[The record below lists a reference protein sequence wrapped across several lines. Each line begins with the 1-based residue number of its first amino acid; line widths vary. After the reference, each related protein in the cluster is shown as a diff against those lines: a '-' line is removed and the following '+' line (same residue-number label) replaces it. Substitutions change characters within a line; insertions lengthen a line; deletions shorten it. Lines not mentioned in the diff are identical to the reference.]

1 MNKILAL
8 SILVFSVV
16 FVACS
21 GDGNPSASRLGDD
34 SVTPP
39 SVVNDPADIVEK
51 AENAVKNNKVEIYD
65 DDDDDRYNDD
75 DDDDRYNDDD
85 DYSDFYNDDDF
96 DYSEFEEYFK

>member
-39 SVVNDPADIVEK
+39 SVVNDPADILEK

-65 DDDDDRYNDD
+65 DDDDD

-85 DYSDFYNDDDF
+85 DDDVTDDSDFYNDDDF

>member
-39 SVVNDPADIVEK
+39 SVVNDPADILEK

-65 DDDDDRYNDD
+65 DDDGDDDDDRYNDD
-75 DDDDRYNDDD
+75 DDDDD

>member
-21 GDGNPSASRLGDD
+21 GDGNPSAGRFDDD

-39 SVVNDPADIVEK
+39 SVVNDPAEIQKE
-51 AENAVKNNKVEIYD
+51 AEEAVKQEKHKSNTSND
-65 DDDDDRYNDD
+65 DDDYRSRNDD
-75 DDDDRYNDDD
+75 DDDD
-85 DYSDFYNDDDF
+85 F
-96 DYSEFEEYFK
+96 DYGDYDYEDLLEYLM